1 MENIRLTPNQLLEL
15 AQGEPVLRW
24 DVEDEARVQ
33 FNDEDLKT
41 KQAEIMNQSMS
52 KRFFNL
58 SVGTECDSPYNNIDI
73 TMVVTWDHN
82 THLFMKHGSDCVIE
96 SLIDVEIA
104 YNCIIEYLRKH
115 GNPDYINKII
125 NN

>member
-24 DVEDEARVQ
+24 DVEDAPRVQ
-33 FNDEDLKT
+33 FDGNLKT
-41 KQAEIMNQSMS
+41 DQERIMNQAMS

-58 SVGTECDSPYNNIDI
+58 SVGTDHNSQIDI
-73 TMVVTWDHN
+73 TMVVTWDCDAHV
-82 THLFMKHGSDCVIE
+82 FIKRGSDCVIE
-96 SLIDVEIA
+96 STINIESA
-104 YNCIIEYLRKH
+104 YNFIIEYLRKY
-115 GNPDYINKII
+115 GEPTLINKII

>member
-24 DVEDEARVQ
+24 DVEDKPRVQ
-33 FNDEDLKT
+33 FNDADLKV
-41 KQAEIMNQSMS
+41 KQEKIMNQSMS

-58 SVGTECDSPYNNIDI
+58 SVGTDQNSKIDI
-73 TMVVTWDHN
+73 TMVVTWDHDAY
-82 THLFMKHGSDCVIE
+82 LFIE
-96 SLIDVEIA
+96 RNSVGEITSTINVESA
-104 YNCIIEYLRKH
+104 YNFIIEYLRKY
-115 GNPDYINKII
+115 GEPTLINKLI

>member
-24 DVEDEARVQ
+24 DVEDKPRVQ
-33 FNDEDLKT
+33 FDADLKV
-41 KQAEIMNQSMS
+41 KQEKILNQSMS

-58 SVGTECDSPYNNIDI
+58 SVGTDHNSQIDI
-73 TMVVTWDHN
+73 TMVVTWNHDA
-82 THLFMKHGSDCVIE
+82 HLFIKRGSDCVIE
-96 SLIDVEIA
+96 STINIESA
-104 YNCIIEYLRKH
+104 YNFIIEYLRKY
-115 GNPDYINKII
+115 GEPTLINKII